1 MEGEIRCAKNP
12 SEGWE
17 GPTCSL
23 GRKDLVG
30 TEQKVVSGEDAIGSD
45 QAGDLG
51 KKRKECKEVAHSSH
65 SGQEP
70 ETDRSVHEV
79 GKFKKRPNPF

>member
-1 MEGEIRCAKNP
+1 
-12 SEGWE
+12 
-17 GPTCSL
+17 
-23 GRKDLVG
+23 
-30 TEQKVVSGEDAIGSD
+30 VSGEDAIGSD

-79 GKFKKRPNPF
+79 GKFKKRSNPF

>member
-1 MEGEIRCAKNP
+1 
-12 SEGWE
+12 
-17 GPTCSL
+17 
-23 GRKDLVG
+23 LVG

-51 KKRKECKEVAHSSH
+51 KKREEGKEVTQSSY

-70 ETDRSVHEV
+70 QADGSVHDVE
-79 GKFKKRPNPF
+79 KFKKRPNPFSSAPV